1 MHLVDAHNV
10 RRFAKRLFN
19 VAILE
24 DAAPNTVCSRIVMTK
39 DGVFQGFVGVDHNVQ
54 GLVLDLHELRGIVAD
69 VRRRGDDSSYRSPLV
84 AHFGNRQR
92 IIFDLREGIGPD
104 LDEGIRLLR
113 DFRAGERTN
122 YTWKGFRCG
131 SIETGHFRMSIRG
144 AHELQ
149 IQHVVQLDVVDELAA
164 AAEEPVVLL
173 PRQLLADPTSAI
185 GSRAHVTS
193 LLESSE
199 TLLNE
204 VRPASHRS
212 TSAHSFFRGARAI
225 HRPRKSSVRKSVLRP
240 ATQLWYHRL
249 PERDRS
255 LPSETRFRQRHFPG
269 PYIERGSGDRL

>member
-1 MHLVDAHNV
+1 MNVVKVFRMHPTSHVFFFQAEDGIRDSSVTGVQTCALP
-10 RRFAKRLFN
+10 
-19 VAILE
+19 IL
-24 DAAPNTVCSRIVMTK
+24 
-39 DGVFQGFVGVDHNVQ
+39 
-54 GLVLDLHELRGIVAD
+54 LDLHELRGIVGD
-69 VRRRGDDSSYRSPLV
+69 LRRRRDDSSYRFPLV

-204 VRPASHRS
+204 GPPASRQ
-212 TSAHSFFRGARAI
+212 SASAPFFSRAARATRL
-225 HRPRKSSVRKSVLRP
+225 HRTP
-240 ATQLWYHRL
+240 
-249 PERDRS
+249 
-255 LPSETRFRQRHFPG
+255 
-269 PYIERGSGDRL
+269 